1 MWKVARRWLPLFSL
15 LRQLKTLCFFKNW
28 FLFLGVIT
36 GGPYLGFWAFTA
48 VALVQPLVGD
58 VRPHKLYG
66 MEKKK
71 DLLASTFEI
80 IN

>member
-1 MWKVARRWLPLFSL
+1 MD
-15 LRQLKTLCFFKNW
+15 T
-28 FLFLGVIT
+28 FLFLGEIT